1 MPSSPVALQ
10 NMYAAELFFFGHN
23 FKICEGRKQSEFL
36 IRFTVT
42 HRNQRAKIVSIS
54 FQYTLFLLPCIQIA
68 IIHLFCYIK
77 LNPESELSAD
87 ILNSILN
94 DTLQPCYLS
103 LSVSL

>member
-36 IRFTVT
+36 SRFTVT
-42 HRNQRAKIVSIS
+42 HRNKRAKIVSIS

-68 IIHLFCYIK
+68 IIHLFCYSK

-94 DTLQPCYLS
+94 DTPCYLS